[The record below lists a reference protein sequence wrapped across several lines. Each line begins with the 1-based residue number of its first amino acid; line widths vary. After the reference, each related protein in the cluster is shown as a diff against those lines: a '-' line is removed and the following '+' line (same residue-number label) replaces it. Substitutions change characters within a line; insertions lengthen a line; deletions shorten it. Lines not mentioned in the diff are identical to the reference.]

1 METEISEKES
11 SSKPKMPRVA
21 VIAIAVAVVLI
32 IAAGVAIWMYTNRGD
47 IVIPAEESVSVE
59 SLLQESR
66 DRGFVPV
73 GDLPQD
79 SETDV
84 VSSLE
89 FDAKAEGSSC
99 FFTMKWNS
107 DDRWSLVKQAS
118 SANQGNDFKL
128 SNPDLIT
135 LKRVDDFASCFA
147 QTDKV
152 TESTPTP

>member
-1 METEISEKES
+1 METEVSEKES

-21 VIAIAVAVVLI
+21 VITILVLI
-32 IAAGVAIWMYTNRGD
+32 AFAIVGAAIWMNTKKGD
-47 IVIPAEESVSVE
+47 VVTPAEESVSVE

-66 DRGFVPV
+66 DRGFIPV

-99 FFTMKWNS
+99 FFTMKWTS
-107 DDRWSLVKQAS
+107 DHRWSLVKQAS

-128 SNPDLIT
+128 SNPDLTT
-135 LKRVDDFASCFA
+135 LKRVNDFASCFA
-147 QTDKV
+147 QTEEV